1 MIVGIANN
9 GTVLGVRVLAHQ
21 ETPGL
26 GDKIDL
32 RISNWVLGFNGQ
44 QVTADNQDDWK
55 VRKDGGQFDQFT
67 GATITPRAVVLAV
80 KKAVEYVNQHQ
91 QQLHN
96 QPNPCEVN
104 NMNEN
109 RTLMLNGMWNNNPA
123 LVQLLGLCPLLAVSS
138 TVTNALGL
146 GIATLLVLVGS
157 NVTVSLVRD
166 YVPKE
171 VRIPV
176 FVMIIASLV
185 TCVQLL
191 MNAYAYG
198 LYLSLGIFIPLIV
211 TNCIIIGRA
220 EAFASKNDVLPAALD
235 GFWMGL
241 GMTSVLVVLGSLREI
256 IGNGTLFDGAD
267 LLLGEWAKSY
277 ASKCFT
283 LTAPFA
289 GTAAPVPSSALAF

>member
-1 MIVGIANN
+1 MSD
-9 GTVLGVRVLAHQ
+9 H
-21 ETPGL
+21 
-26 GDKIDL
+26 K
-32 RISNWVLGFNGQ
+32 
-44 QVTADNQDDWK
+44 
-55 VRKDGGQFDQFT
+55 
-67 GATITPRAVVLAV
+67 
-80 KKAVEYVNQHQ
+80 
-91 QQLHN
+91 
-96 QPNPCEVN
+96 
-104 NMNEN
+104 
-109 RTLMLNGMWNNNPA
+109 TLIKNGMWANNPA

-157 NVTVSLVRD
+157 NVSVSLVRNH
-166 YVPKE
+166 VPKE

-220 EAFASKNDVLPAALD
+220 EAFASKNEVLPAAQD

-241 GMTSVLVVLGSLREI
+241 GMTSVLVVLGAMREV

-267 LLLGEWAKSY
+267 LLLGDWASVLRIQIFKFDNS
-277 ASKCFT
+277 F
-283 LTAPFA
+283 LL
-289 GTAAPVPSSALAF
+289 ALLPPGAFIGVGFLIALKNIIDNQAKARQPKQEKPAIERARVTNA

>member
-1 MIVGIANN
+1 M
-9 GTVLGVRVLAHQ
+9 
-21 ETPGL
+21 
-26 GDKIDL
+26 
-32 RISNWVLGFNGQ
+32 S
-44 QVTADNQDDWK
+44 
-55 VRKDGGQFDQFT
+55 
-67 GATITPRAVVLAV
+67 
-80 KKAVEYVNQHQ
+80 
-91 QQLHN
+91 
-96 QPNPCEVN
+96 
-104 NMNEN
+104 EN

-146 GIATLLVLVGS
+146 GIATLLVLIGS

-267 LLLGEWAKSY
+267 LLLGEWAKVLRIEVFHFDS
-277 ASKCFT
+277 AF
-283 LTAPFA
+283 LLALLPPGAFI
-289 GTAAPVPSSALAF
+289 GVGFLIAAKSVIDKQIAARQPKQQKQAIERARVTNV

>member
-1 MIVGIANN
+1 M
-9 GTVLGVRVLAHQ
+9 
-21 ETPGL
+21 E
-26 GDKIDL
+26 
-32 RISNWVLGFNGQ
+32 Q
-44 QVTADNQDDWK
+44 Q
-55 VRKDGGQFDQFT
+55 
-67 GATITPRAVVLAV
+67 
-80 KKAVEYVNQHQ
+80 
-91 QQLHN
+91 
-96 QPNPCEVN
+96 
-104 NMNEN
+104 
-109 RTLMLNGMWNNNPA
+109 PA

-267 LLLGEWAKSY
+267 LLLGEWAKVLRIEVFHFDS
-277 ASKCFT
+277 AFLLALLPPGAFIGVGFLIAAKSVIDKQ
-283 LTAPFA
+283 
-289 GTAAPVPSSALAF
+289 TAARQPKQQKQAIERARVTNV

>member
-1 MIVGIANN
+1 MSD
-9 GTVLGVRVLAHQ
+9 H
-21 ETPGL
+21 
-26 GDKIDL
+26 K
-32 RISNWVLGFNGQ
+32 
-44 QVTADNQDDWK
+44 
-55 VRKDGGQFDQFT
+55 
-67 GATITPRAVVLAV
+67 
-80 KKAVEYVNQHQ
+80 
-91 QQLHN
+91 
-96 QPNPCEVN
+96 
-104 NMNEN
+104 
-109 RTLMLNGMWNNNPA
+109 TLIKNGMWANNPA

-157 NVTVSLVRD
+157 NVSVSLVRNH
-166 YVPKE
+166 VPKE

-220 EAFASKNDVLPAALD
+220 EAFASKNEVLPAAQD

-241 GMTSVLVVLGSLREI
+241 GMTSVLVVLGAMREV

-267 LLLGEWAKSY
+267 LLLGDWASVLRIQIFQFNN
-277 ASKCFT
+277 SF
-283 LTAPFA
+283 LL
-289 GTAAPVPSSALAF
+289 ALLPPGAFIGVGFLIALKNIIDNQAKARQPKQEKPAIERARVTNA

>member
-1 MIVGIANN
+1 M
-9 GTVLGVRVLAHQ
+9 
-21 ETPGL
+21 
-26 GDKIDL
+26 
-32 RISNWVLGFNGQ
+32 S
-44 QVTADNQDDWK
+44 
-55 VRKDGGQFDQFT
+55 
-67 GATITPRAVVLAV
+67 
-80 KKAVEYVNQHQ
+80 
-91 QQLHN
+91 
-96 QPNPCEVN
+96 
-104 NMNEN
+104 EN

-146 GIATLLVLVGS
+146 GIATLIVLVGS

-267 LLLGEWAKSY
+267 LLLGEWAKVLRIEVFHFDS
-277 ASKCFT
+277 AF
-283 LTAPFA
+283 LLALLPPGAFI
-289 GTAAPVPSSALAF
+289 GVGFLIAAKSVIDKQIAARQPKQQKQAIERARVTNV